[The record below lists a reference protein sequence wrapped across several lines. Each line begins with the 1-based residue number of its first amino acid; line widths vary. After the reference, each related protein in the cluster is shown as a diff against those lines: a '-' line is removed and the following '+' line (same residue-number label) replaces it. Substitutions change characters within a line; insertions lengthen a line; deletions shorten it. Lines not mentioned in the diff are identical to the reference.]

1 MSPPHPPTHAHPPP
15 PPRGSS
21 ASHPQTVNQLLPI
34 HRELR
39 LPAASAA
46 THTAAN
52 PCWQVEDVTLSF
64 DSAASHNNLILFI
77 FKVSGRARRPSF
89 TPWGIGWETVQI
101 LRWSLRSP
109 GKYVF
114 AVCVWKWISF
124 IRMTLTSLRYAY
136 TSPGRH
142 DCQARRLNLEP
153 LQPTNVS
160 DRLVIL

>member
-1 MSPPHPPTHAHPPP
+1 MGVVALDGTAVKLCEAITGLKRESLHIMQMSYCEMFPPLAHLHTHTHTHIITRPRSSSHEPTTSTHAHPPPPPP

-64 DSAASHNNLILFI
+64 DSAASHNNIILFI

-89 TPWGIGWETVQI
+89 TPRGIGWETVQI
-101 LRWSLRSP
+101 LR
-109 GKYVF
+109 
-114 AVCVWKWISF
+114 
-124 IRMTLTSLRYAY
+124 
-136 TSPGRH
+136 
-142 DCQARRLNLEP
+142 
-153 LQPTNVS
+153 
-160 DRLVIL
+160 